1 MRFSCYQQH
10 PPLTDEQSRERRK
23 ARFLAD
29 LKAEV
34 RQAANVKGF
43 SLSDLARLL
52 GCHRSVVS
60 RALDPSTNVE
70 AFTLF
75 DLAEALGMEWVVSLR
90 QRDLDLGEVLDIGVR
105 HQQQYKSSHS
115 PVISV
120 KKHKEYSSDLTSRNF
135 YKAQNI
141 FIKENV

>member
-10 PPLTDEQSRERRK
+10 PPLTPEQSKERRK

-34 RQAANVKGF
+34 RQAANIKGL
-43 SLSDLARLL
+43 SSSDLARLL

-70 AFTLF
+70 VFTLF
-75 DLAEALGMEWVVSLR
+75 ELAEVLGMEWAVSLR
-90 QRDLDLGEVLDIGVR
+90 HRDQDLYAVLDIGTR
-105 HQQQYKSSHS
+105 NQHQYKVSQS

-120 KKHKEYSSDLTSRNF
+120 VQNALNTNSSASKIINRSGQTFAKED
-135 YKAQNI
+135 A
-141 FIKENV
+141 

>member
-10 PPLTDEQSRERRK
+10 PLLTDEQSRERRK

-34 RQAANVKGF
+34 RQAANAKGF
-43 SLSDLARLL
+43 SLSGLARLI
-52 GCHRSVVS
+52 GRHRSLVS

-90 QRDLDLGEVLDIGVR
+90 QRDMDLGEVLDIGVR
-105 HQQQYKSSHS
+105 SQQRYKVSHS

-120 KKHKEYSSDLTSRNF
+120 GQHKNRNSDWTSGNVRQIRNTF
-135 YKAQNI
+135 T
-141 FIKENV
+141 KENV